1 MLGEK
6 HIKIKTTGEQKQ
18 MKTIKEYQDNC
29 FQAMEGDWEHMGT
42 PEMEQR
48 ITQWQDNLR
57 LQ

>member
-1 MLGEK
+1 M
-6 HIKIKTTGEQKQ
+6 KIKTTGEQKQ